1 MFYSEDFVL
10 GDIPIVRHSSE
21 ACPVCGERGGN
32 CRGDAQAPVHIVGLS
47 QAKPVQNANFL
58 VTEDVFEEVY
68 ITNLTKT
75 KVLVARAGSYITFEK
90 ALELGLIDA

>member
-10 GDIPIVRHSSE
+10 GDIPIARHSSDP
-21 ACPVCGERGGN
+21 CPVCGEKSGN
-32 CRGDAQAPVHIVGLS
+32 CRGESGAPIHIVGLA
-47 QAKPVQNANFL
+47 QAKPNQVATFL
-58 VTEDVFEEVY
+58 VKEDIFEEVN

-90 ALELGLIDA
+90 AQELGLIDA